1 MQALILVGGEA
12 TRLRPLTC
20 HMPKAMVPVLNKPF
34 LEHVI
39 SYLGG
44 HDVRDIVLAQGHLP
58 KPMEDHFKD
67 GSNFNTRL
75 TYALEARPMNTA
87 GAVKNAEQFLKDR
100 FFVLNGDIFTDLD
113 MSQMLKFHLD
123 KKAKVTI
130 ALTPVDNPTAYG
142 LIETDS
148 SGRIK
153 RFLEKP
159 GWDQVTT
166 NMINA
171 GTYILE
177 PEILNDIPASTNYS
191 FEREL
196 FPKLLAR
203 GEAVY
208 AFPSSSYWID
218 IGTPDKYLQVHS
230 DLLNGKVRG
239 YESSGCQQL
248 QVGRQSQIDAGA
260 KFEGQVL
267 IGEGCSIGS
276 GARIVGPVVLGP
288 GTSVADEAI
297 IQECVIWRD
306 TKIGPKVNL
315 NGCLVANDCK
325 FEEGCAAEKTVIGDH
340 ITLSRNTK
348 LGPGSRIWP
357 PRNQ

>member
-20 HMPKAMVPVLNKPF
+20 NMPKAMVPVLNKPF
-34 LEHVI
+34 LEHMI
-39 SYLGG
+39 SYLGR
-44 HDVRDIVLAQGHLP
+44 HQVKDIVLAQGHLP
-58 KPMEDHFKD
+58 KPMEDHFRD
-67 GSNFNTRL
+67 GSRFDTKL
-75 TYALEARPMNTA
+75 TYALEAKPMNTA
-87 GAVKNAEQFLKDR
+87 GAVKNAEKFLQGR
-100 FFVLNGDIFTDLD
+100 FYVLNGDIFTDLD
-113 MSQMLKFHLD
+113 MSAMLKFHLER
-123 KKAKVTI
+123 KAKVTI

-148 SGRIK
+148 NGRIK

-159 GWDQVTT
+159 SWDQVTT

-177 PEILNDIPASTNYS
+177 PEILNDIPPQTNYS

-203 GEAVY
+203 NEPVY

-230 DLLNGKVRG
+230 DLLSGKVRG
-239 YESSGCQQL
+239 YESSAQL
-248 QVGRQSQIDAGA
+248 QG
-260 KFEGQVL
+260 KVL
-267 IGEGCSIGS
+267 IGEGCSIGA
-276 GARIVGPVVLGP
+276 GAKITGPAVLGP
-288 GTSVADEAI
+288 GTIVAEEAV
-297 IQECVIWRD
+297 IQECVIWQN
-306 TKIGPKVNL
+306 TKIGRKVNL
-315 NGCLVANDCK
+315 NQCLIANGCT
-325 FEEGCAAEKTVIGDH
+325 FEEGSAAENSVIGDH
-340 ITLSRNTK
+340 ITITRNTK

-357 PRNQ
+357 QTQ